1 MIYRSIVI
9 SIHLNV
15 FYITNSIVKCNI
27 CMSYAS
33 QSDITTGLV
42 FITNLNKSLDE
53 AERDESNAR

>member
-33 QSDITTGLV
+33 HATTGLV